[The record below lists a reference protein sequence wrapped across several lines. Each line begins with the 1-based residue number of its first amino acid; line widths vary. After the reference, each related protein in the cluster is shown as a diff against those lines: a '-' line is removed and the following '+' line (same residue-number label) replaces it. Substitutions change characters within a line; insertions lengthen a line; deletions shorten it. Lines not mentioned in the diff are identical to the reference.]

1 MHKSRQ
7 FINKSIKTYEKDIRI
22 KNHLDKNII
31 FLDIDGVIQP
41 PYYER
46 RFEHDMEA
54 LQYYLANKYSDDIYL
69 TFDKYDL
76 AAAYY
81 DWSYIALGY
90 LKELIEETGSYIVLH
105 STWGRHNTTKQI
117 IALFKL
123 YDLDN
128 FIIDI
133 INEDN
138 DKKRCIHHYL
148 SKHFID
154 YFIIIDDDYG
164 LLREFGSYCCLTSQY
179 FQQSDFDYC
188 QFIFQNP
195 FSFSTKEK
203 DHIKTFEM
211 ISYPSQ
217 ECLGQVFFKVHQ
229 YEDNKIC
236 LFYIHCPDQYREA
249 LLCEFF
255 SSMKDCD
262 GLMSEQYHL
271 LKNQRI
277 GYVTC
282 DYEYHHQRCHFYYI
296 NHRFHHFNIQ
306 KFISQIKET
315 FHSIEL
321 YKQDNGINLTRLFS
335 FI

>member
-41 PYYER
+41 PSYER
-46 RFEHDMEA
+46 RFDHDMEA

-90 LKELIEETGSYIVLH
+90 LKELIEETGSHIVLH
-105 STWGRHNTTKQI
+105 STWGRYNTTKQI

-154 YFIIIDDDYG
+154 YFIIIDDDYD

-188 QFIFQNP
+188 
-195 FSFSTKEK
+195 
-203 DHIKTFEM
+203 
-211 ISYPSQ
+211 
-217 ECLGQVFFKVHQ
+217 
-229 YEDNKIC
+229 
-236 LFYIHCPDQYREA
+236 
-249 LLCEFF
+249 
-255 SSMKDCD
+255 
-262 GLMSEQYHL
+262 
-271 LKNQRI
+271 
-277 GYVTC
+277 
-282 DYEYHHQRCHFYYI
+282 
-296 NHRFHHFNIQ
+296 
-306 KFISQIKET
+306 
-315 FHSIEL
+315 
-321 YKQDNGINLTRLFS
+321 
-335 FI
+335 